1 MAKLVYAMD
10 LKSIGRNSPCRFE
23 SGSRHQQIVRDVLD
37 PNRIAQCVRPG
48 ARRGMSMPQP
58 ANDHFVPAACTTRPS
73 YDAQQQ
79 NPARTERLEQQS
91 LAVNV
96 VSALHIVC
104 SKVSQC
110 RRKAWIALDCR
121 PESAALGLGLAQ
133 LSPGIRQFVIGV
145 GAPPRHDSALKRVS
159 GQQPVAAFNVQ
170 VSETQMSLV
179 PGYGSRVDF
188 ENPFQ
193 LLPGLLRPSPR
204 QVQRGEIEPWPGIPE
219 RRQSPSQKRT
229 PPRHAGSAYGLWLVI
244 DGITGTYGNRPPC
257 DAHATDALSRPFG
270 AAQLGDPKIAVDI
283 FVPVYPR
290 QESMAASKSE
300 LEMDRACRQ
309 RGRV

>member
-96 VSALHIVC
+96 VSALHVVC

-193 LLPGLLRPSPR
+193 LLPGLLRPSR
-204 QVQRGEIEPWPGIPE
+204 DRCSAARSSRGRES
-219 RRQSPSQKRT
+219 RS
-229 PPRHAGSAYGLWLVI
+229 
-244 DGITGTYGNRPPC
+244 DGNRLRKSGHRLVMPAPHTAC
-257 DAHATDALSRPFG
+257 GSSSTASPAPTATARHVTHT
-270 AAQLGDPKIAVDI
+270 QQM
-283 FVPVYPR
+283 R
-290 QESMAASKSE
+290 
-300 LEMDRACRQ
+300 
-309 RGRV
+309 

>member
-133 LSPGIRQFVIGV
+133 LSPGIR
-145 GAPPRHDSALKRVS
+145 
-159 GQQPVAAFNVQ
+159 
-170 VSETQMSLV
+170 LV
-179 PGYGSRVDF
+179 RNRRGCPS
-188 ENPFQ
+188 
-193 LLPGLLRPSPR
+193 SPR
-204 QVQRGEIEPWPGIPE
+204 QRAQKSQRPAASRRFQCAGFRDSDEPRTGVRVEGRFREPVPALAWP
-219 RRQSPSQKRT
+219 
-229 PPRHAGSAYGLWLVI
+229 SAAV
-244 DGITGTYGNRPPC
+244 P
-257 DAHATDALSRPFG
+257 ATG
-270 AAQLGDPKIAVDI
+270 AA
-283 FVPVYPR
+283 R
-290 QESMAASKSE
+290 R
-300 LEMDRACRQ
+300 DRAVAGNPGATAIAFAKADTASSCRPRIRPVARHRRHHRHLRQ
-309 RGRV
+309 PPAM